1 MDDGM
6 LRRKVTLVTGA
17 ANGIGRAAALLFAR
31 YGAHVVVSD
40 VDRDGGEAVRAEIEA
55 MGREAIFVR
64 ADIARSADVAALV
77 GAAVARWGRLDGA
90 FNNAGI
96 NGKIGALVDGDEAEW
111 ERTVGVNL
119 KGTWLCMKHELA
131 QMVKQGGGAIVNNS
145 SVAGL
150 VAFPGLAIYTATKH
164 GIVGLTKAAALEH
177 ATQGIRV
184 NVLCTGLVRTQLSMS
199 AVREGFM
206 TEEQLVA
213 LEPVGRLASPE
224 EVAEAA
230 AWLLSERASFVTG
243 HTMTVDGG
251 FVAR

>member
-1 MDDGM
+1 M

-40 VDRDGGEAVRAEIEA
+40 VDRDGGAAVRAEIEA
-55 MGREAIFVR
+55 MGGEAIFVR
-64 ADIARSADVAALV
+64 ADVSRSEDVAALV

-96 NGKIGALVDGDEAEW
+96 NGKIGPLVDSDEGDW
-111 ERTVGVNL
+111 ERVTGINL

-131 QMVKQGGGAIVNNS
+131 QMVKQGAGSIVNNA

-150 VAFPGLAIYTATKH
+150 VAFPGLSIYTATKH

-177 ATQGIRV
+177 AAQGIRV
-184 NVLCTGLVRTQLSMS
+184 NTLCTGLVRTQLSMS

-213 LEPVGRLASPE
+213 LEPVGRLAAPE

-230 AWLLSERASFVTG
+230 AWLLSDRASFVTG
-243 HTMTVDGG
+243 HAMTVDGG